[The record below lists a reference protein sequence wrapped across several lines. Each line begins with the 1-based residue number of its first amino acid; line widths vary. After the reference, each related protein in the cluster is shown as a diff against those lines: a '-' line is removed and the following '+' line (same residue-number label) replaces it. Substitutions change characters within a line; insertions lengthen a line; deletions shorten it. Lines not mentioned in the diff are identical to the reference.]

1 MAECKECGITL
12 TYSNSVATERC
23 NKCHGAWLKSSV
35 QTNST
40 EDTKSDPVADPM
52 QYLKEKQI
60 DFEEKVAIDAI
71 LLTTETAPNLNI
83 VSRFGI
89 IMAEVDCS
97 FTVEMVENNNALQS
111 KLRSEAYS
119 IGANAVVGIT
129 FNMIETYSATLGVS
143 KVNTFK
149 LIASGTA
156 VVIEE
161 INNG

>member
-1 MAECKECGITL
+1 MAECKECGKSIKAWEAL
-12 TYSNSVATERC
+12 GGACEDCYSLHLQNKARLKQKEGTAEREL
-23 NKCHGAWLKSSV
+23 AQQEL
-35 QTNST
+35 
-40 EDTKSDPVADPM
+40 
-52 QYLKEKQI
+52 
-60 DFEEKVAIDAI
+60 DAI
-71 LLTTETAPNLNI
+71 ILTTETAPNLNI
-83 VSRFGI
+83 KSRVGI
-89 IMAEVDCS
+89 IMADADCS
-97 FTVEMVENNNALQS
+97 FTVKMVENNNALQS

-161 INNG
+161 

>member
-1 MAECKECGITL
+1 
-12 TYSNSVATERC
+12 
-23 NKCHGAWLKSSV
+23 
-35 QTNST
+35 
-40 EDTKSDPVADPM
+40 
-52 QYLKEKQI
+52 
-60 DFEEKVAIDAI
+60 
-71 LLTTETAPNLNI
+71 
-83 VSRFGI
+83 
-89 IMAEVDCS
+89 MAEVDCV
-97 FTVEMVENNNALQS
+97 FTVEMVKHNNALQS
-111 KLRSEAYS
+111 KLRNEAYS

>member
-23 NKCHGAWLKSSV
+23 NKCHGAWLTNSV
-35 QTNST
+35 QTNSA
-40 EDTKSDPVADPM
+40 ENTKSDPVSDPM

-60 DFEEKVAIDAI
+60 DFEENVAIDAI
-71 LLTTETAPNLNI
+71 ILTTETAPNLNI
-83 VSRFGI
+83 VSRVGI
-89 IMAEVDCS
+89 IMAEVDCV
-97 FTVEMVENNNALQS
+97 FTVEMVKNNHALQS

-129 FNMIETYSATLGVS
+129 FQMIETYSATLGVS

-156 VVIEE
+156 VVVDEM
-161 INNG
+161 NDG

>member
-1 MAECKECGITL
+1 MAECKECNKTIKTWEVIGGKCDACFKW
-12 TYSNSVATERC
+12 SER
-23 NKCHGAWLKSSV
+23 KKSEA
-35 QTNST
+35 QQ
-40 EDTKSDPVADPM
+40 ELAD
-52 QYLKEKQI
+52 QELE
-60 DFEEKVAIDAI
+60 AII
-71 LLTTETAPNLNI
+71 LTTETAPNLNI
-83 VSRFGI
+83 VSRVGI

-97 FTVEMVENNNALQS
+97 FTVKMVENNNALQS

-156 VVIEE
+156 VVVEE
-161 INNG
+161 INDG